1 MITEHCS
8 PVQLKPAREWW
19 LPGPTR
25 SRQPSR
31 QEAYFL
37 KGVALW
43 YCLLPHPSRKLLVSA
58 PPTPGINHRA
68 APGAVDGCG
77 GMDLLSPGLAVSHC
91 VYLRRLFCSQCRAV
105 HRLKPRGYWPRYRSS
120 SAEIQQAI
128 THRQSTKR
136 WRPDLPRSRQ
146 RQWWRRLGRMIRLVF
161 GMSAQLTHREG
172 FTRLIARNIIPVTQ
186 AIHHDNRH
194 IHDPPYRIVALPGGL

>member
-1 MITEHCS
+1 M
-8 PVQLKPAREWW
+8 
-19 LPGPTR
+19 
-25 SRQPSR
+25 
-31 QEAYFL
+31 
-37 KGVALW
+37 
-43 YCLLPHPSRKLLVSA
+43 
-58 PPTPGINHRA
+58 A
-68 APGAVDGCG
+68 AGAVDTAPAALQAGNLLPERSCLVVLFVAASVKEIARLGTAYPWNKPSCCPRCG
-77 GMDLLSPGLAVSHC
+77 GRLWWHGFVVAWFSCLSHC

>member
-1 MITEHCS
+1 VVLFVAASVKEIARLGTAY
-8 PVQLKPAREWW
+8 PWNKPSCCPR
-19 LPGPTR
+19 
-25 SRQPSR
+25 
-31 QEAYFL
+31 
-37 KGVALW
+37 
-43 YCLLPHPSRKLLVSA
+43 
-58 PPTPGINHRA
+58 
-68 APGAVDGCG
+68 CG
-77 GMDLLSPGLAVSHC
+77 GRLWWHGFVVAWFSCFSHC

-105 HRLKPRGYWPRYRSS
+105 HRLKPRGLSPGLAAFLIVSIFDVCSVRSAAPFRLKPQGYWPRYRSS